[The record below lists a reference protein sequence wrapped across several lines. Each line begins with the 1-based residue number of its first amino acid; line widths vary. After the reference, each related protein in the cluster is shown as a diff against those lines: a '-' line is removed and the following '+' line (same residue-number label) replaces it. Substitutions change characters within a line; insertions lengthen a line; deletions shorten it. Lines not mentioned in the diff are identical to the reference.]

1 MVHDI
6 EEVLVRPGHS
16 VTFSDR
22 DDLLETLD
30 RLDRPIPDRNE
41 GRTKDHREHFCMLR
55 YVRILASVGDELL
68 PLPVT
73 LRKTPEGQ
81 DPPDFVLEWPDGR
94 EESFE
99 LTDGSTEDYQKML
112 SEADKRDDPPM
123 LLVDDN
129 TPKRELAEL
138 WSEILF
144 SAFQRKAE
152 YLANGRFDVD
162 RLLVYD
168 LTGIS
173 VVLPLER
180 GAPLLRRKI
189 DEWLD
194 QSRPEHR
201 FERVSVLRDGA
212 VLLDLTGA
220 SHVLQPGSPF
230 FQLWVI
236 RAPDEE
242 DLRRRL
248 RQLDRYCRHN
258 SIRYL
263 KLFGSVL
270 RDLDK
275 ADGTDGAERRFRADS
290 DLDLLVQFEPDARVS
305 LFDMAR
311 MEREL
316 GELIGFEVDLRTAED
331 LSRYFR
337 QDVLDEAVTLHA
349 RPA

>member
-6 EEVLVRPGHS
+6 DEVLVRPGDA
-16 VTFSDR
+16 VTFTDR

-30 RLDRPIPDRNE
+30 RLDRRIPGREE
-41 GRTKDHREHFCMLR
+41 GRTRDHREHFCMVR
-55 YVRILASVGDELL
+55 YLQILASVGEELL
-68 PLPVT
+68 PLPVI
-73 LRKTPEGQ
+73 LRKVSEREEA
-81 DPPDFVLEWPDGR
+81 PDFVLEWPDGGM
-94 EESFE
+94 ESFE
-99 LTDGSTEDYQKML
+99 LTDGSTEEYQKLL
-112 SEADKRDDPPM
+112 SEDSKRDKPR
-123 LLVDDN
+123 LVLPVDIN
-129 TPKRELAEL
+129 TPDRELAEL
-138 WSEILF
+138 WAETLF
-144 SAFQRKAE
+144 SAFQQKACF
-152 YLANGRFDVD
+152 LAFDVD
-162 RLLVYD
+162 HLLIYD

-173 VVLPLER
+173 LLLPLQN
-180 GAPLLRRKI
+180 GAPLLRQKI
-189 DEWLD
+189 QDWLD
-194 QSRPEHR
+194 EVRPAHR
-201 FERVSVLRDGA
+201 FRKVSVLRDGA
-212 VLLDLTGA
+212 LLLDLTGA
-220 SHVLQPGSPF
+220 ARILRSGSPF
-230 FQLWVI
+230 FQLAVI

-248 RQLDRYCRHN
+248 RELDRYCRDN

-270 RDLDK
+270 GDLENEE
-275 ADGTDGAERRFRADS
+275 GGEGAHPRFGADS
-290 DLDLLVQFEPDARVS
+290 DLDLLVQFEPRARVT